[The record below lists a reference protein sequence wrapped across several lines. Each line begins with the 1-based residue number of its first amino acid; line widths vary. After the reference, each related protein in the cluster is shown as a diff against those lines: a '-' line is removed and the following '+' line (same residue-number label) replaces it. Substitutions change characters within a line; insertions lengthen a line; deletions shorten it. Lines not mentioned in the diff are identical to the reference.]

1 MLRIFLHNK
10 MQIANTSNDEELVV
24 PRGALLAGFGRG
36 KWEAATGA
44 IDESKQI
51 QFTLESHSDMV
62 LHGPQLVELLDV
74 VNEKRKTQ
82 PDCRVAYHDL
92 VPLAE
97 GPAGAFGLKQTVGV
111 VFNPQAQTAD
121 ANPAALQTRLA
132 ATVPAQAW
140 KGHYSGLVWSVK
152 WAANGLAPIRPQIVM
167 LHDVMIKPGHSLLL
181 N

>member
-1 MLRIFLHNK
+1 
-10 MQIANTSNDEELVV
+10 
-24 PRGALLAGFGRG
+24 
-36 KWEAATGA
+36 
-44 IDESKQI
+44 
-51 QFTLESHSDMV
+51 MV

-97 GPAGAFGLKQTVGV
+97 GPAGAFGLKHTVGV

-152 WAANGLAPIRPQIVM
+152 WATNGLAPIRPQIVM